1 MINYF
6 KQLITKDG
14 VESII
19 KVLKT
24 NYLTQDPETK
34 KFIKEIS
41 EYYKSRFTTCFSD
54 AISGLHI
61 GCLVSEI
68 KKTTQYGHL
77 KLVLL
82 CQQIS
87 STK

>member
-41 EYYKSRFTTCFSD
+41 EYYKSRFTTV
-54 AISGLHI
+54 
-61 GCLVSEI
+61 LVM
-68 KKTTQYGHL
+68 L
-77 KLVLL
+77 
-82 CQQIS
+82 
-87 STK
+87 